1 MVRIKRYFIT
11 GLIVVVP
18 VVSTIYV
25 LVLLFQFVDDI
36 LGRYLNAHFKSTFGF
51 YIPGIGFLV
60 FLTIIFLTG
69 FIASRFIGK
78 KIFSGV
84 EKWFAGL
91 PLIKIIYPA
100 LSQVTQ
106 FLLQKKDYGF
116 KKTVLV
122 EYPSAG
128 LWSIG
133 FVTNEHFYSINTA
146 CSLDLVAVF
155 VPNTPGPLAG
165 YVVFVERKKVK
176 SLDMPVAEAIQ
187 IVISG
192 GVFKHG

>member
-1 MVRIKRYFIT
+1 MKTLKLYFVT
-11 GLIVVVP
+11 GLVVVVP
-18 VVSTIYV
+18 VVVTIYV
-25 LVLLFQFVDDI
+25 LVFLFQFIDDI
-36 LGRYLNAHFKSTFGF
+36 LGRYLNAHFKSILGF
-51 YIPGIGFLV
+51 YVPGIGFLL
-60 FLTIIFLTG
+60 FLLIIFLTG
-69 FIASRFIGK
+69 FIATRFIGK
-78 KIFSGV
+78 KIFSGA

-106 FLLQKKDYGF
+106 FLLQKKEYGF

-133 FVTNEHFYSINTA
+133 FLTNEHFYSINTA
-146 CSLDLVAVF
+146 CSQDLVAVF

-176 SLDMPVAEAIQ
+176 PLDMSVAEAIQ

-192 GVFKHG
+192 GVFKNT